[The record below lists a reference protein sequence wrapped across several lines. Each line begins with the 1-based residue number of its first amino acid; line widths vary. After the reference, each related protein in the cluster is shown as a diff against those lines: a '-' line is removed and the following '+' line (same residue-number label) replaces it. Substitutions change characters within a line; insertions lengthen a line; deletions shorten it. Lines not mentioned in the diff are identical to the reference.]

1 MDPKATSKKYRRV
14 TKEIKWNCKQY
25 FKCIMCNSNAKKEE
39 RVNTKL
45 MRQIENQ

>member
-25 FKCIMCNSNAKKEE
+25 FKCIIQMQKKKKE
-39 RVNTKL
+39 
-45 MRQIENQ
+45 